1 MTATP
6 PIHHEPVSACTLSA
20 PVHRVSAADDHPALL
35 GRIYARRTDPRLE
48 RQVAALSGHDAGA
61 PLARIANLE
70 GIANAHTAQLKD
82 LDRKVYRLRVDQAD
96 LDWRTTTNRWDLDR
110 G

>member
-1 MTATP
+1 MSRFP
-6 PIHHEPVSACTLSA
+6 RVLSPRLFIA
-20 PVHRVSAADDHPALL
+20 FLLLTIILLSFAVYTQGERIRV
-35 GRIYARRTDPRLE
+35 LE